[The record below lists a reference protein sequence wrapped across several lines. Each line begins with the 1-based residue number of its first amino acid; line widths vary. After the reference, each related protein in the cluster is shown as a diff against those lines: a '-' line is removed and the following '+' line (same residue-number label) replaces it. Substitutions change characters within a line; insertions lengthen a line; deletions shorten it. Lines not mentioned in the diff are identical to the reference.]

1 MNIYRIANL
10 LLLLALF
17 TVGSVPTVG
26 QAFTGSMHWVVHL
39 AAYAL
44 IALTFGLGWQNIR
57 LAFVVAIVAT
67 IGAFH
72 ELTEIITHSH
82 SFELNDAVVNSLG
95 ALIGVATLYVLRN
108 FRQKEKPPGYL

>member
-1 MNIYRIANL
+1 
-10 LLLLALF
+10 
-17 TVGSVPTVG
+17 
-26 QAFTGSMHWVVHL
+26 MHWVVHL

>member
-17 TVGSVPTVG
+17 TVGSLPTAG

-39 AAYAL
+39 ATYAL

-57 LAFVVAIVAT
+57 LAFLAAIVVT

-82 SFELNDAVVNSLG
+82 GFEFNDAVVNGLG
-95 ALIGVATLYVLRN
+95 ALIGVIALYLFRN
-108 FRQKEKPPGYL
+108 FGQKEKPPGYF